1 MSGEQSKNP
10 EFFDQDS
17 VMIYI
22 DPKVMSSLSDMA
34 EKKQEDLKA
43 LQVAAEE
50 GDLDAQ
56 YRLGRSYYYGDDGAP
71 KDGEKAFEWFSRAA
85 EGDSIAAQ
93 YYLGLCYSRAVG
105 VEKDL
110 VRAAELFTAVAYPLY
125 AHGRSTRPFVV
136 TDECISCGLCQE
148 ICPCGAI
155 TLSGGKPAWTKS
167 KCVQCL
173 GCLHRCPTQAIH
185 WKKADEHRGRYYNPR
200 VEP

>member
-71 KDGEKAFEWFSRAA
+71 KDGEKAVYWFTRAA

-93 YYLGLCYSRAVG
+93 Y
-105 VEKDL
+105 
-110 VRAAELFTAVAYPLY
+110 
-125 AHGRSTRPFVV
+125 
-136 TDECISCGLCQE
+136 
-148 ICPCGAI
+148 
-155 TLSGGKPAWTKS
+155 
-167 KCVQCL
+167 
-173 GCLHRCPTQAIH
+173 
-185 WKKADEHRGRYYNPR
+185 
-200 VEP
+200 

>member
-1 MSGEQSKNP
+1 MANEQSKNP

-17 VMIYI
+17 MMIYI
-22 DPKVMSSLSDMA
+22 DPKVMSSLNDMA

-43 LQVAAEE
+43 LQAAAED

-110 VRAAELFTAVAYPLY
+110 VRAAELFTAAAEEGYPPAITEL
-125 AHGRSTRPFVV
+125 
-136 TDECISCGLCQE
+136 GLC
-148 ICPCGAI
+148 
-155 TLSGGKPAWTKS
+155 
-167 KCVQCL
+167 
-173 GCLHRCPTQAIH
+173 
-185 WKKADEHRGRYYNPR
+185 
-200 VEP
+200 